1 MSLVDL
7 SLYLPVAKNC
17 CVEPTEMEGLR
28 GLILM
33 ESSSGPA
40 VPEELIDEDPPQS
53 VMPAAKHK
61 PSKSVSDRRRVLVT
75 LEKCIFP
82 SNGKFQDSY
91 SLDMCKRTSKRGNVF
106 QPQRQLIE

>member
-61 PSKSVSDRRRVLVT
+61 PSKSVSDRRRVLAT

-82 SNGKFQDSY
+82 PMVNSKTPTRCICASGLPSEAMFFSPNGS
-91 SLDMCKRTSKRGNVF
+91 
-106 QPQRQLIE
+106 